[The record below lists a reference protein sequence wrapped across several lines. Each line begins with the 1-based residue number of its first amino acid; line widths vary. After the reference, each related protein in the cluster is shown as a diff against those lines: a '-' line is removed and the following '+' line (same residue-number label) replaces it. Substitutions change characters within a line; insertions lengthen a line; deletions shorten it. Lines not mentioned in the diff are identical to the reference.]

1 VSPQPDPVVLGVLF
15 ESVPGLEP
23 CDLPFETGF
32 ERLAQLSAV
41 LGDLNPVDAGLKR
54 VALQPM
60 KKKSSAV
67 DECWR
72 LLR

>member
-23 CDLPFETGF
+23 CYLPFETGL
-32 ERLAQLSAV
+32 ERHGATNRRPSRK
-41 LGDLNPVDAGLKR
+41 PVDAGLKR

-72 LLR
+72 LLQ

>member
-1 VSPQPDPVVLGVLF
+1 MTRASAAWA
-15 ESVPGLEP
+15 EWN
-23 CDLPFETGF
+23 
-32 ERLAQLSAV
+32 LAAV
-41 LGDLNPVDAGLKR
+41 LADLNPVDAGLKR

-72 LLR
+72 LPQ